1 MAQGNVLVGQSGG
14 PTSVINASLA
24 GVATRAMEK
33 IAGATV
39 YGMRFGILGFMKD
52 ELADLTKEPAA
63 TWQGL
68 RSTPGSVLGSSRHK
82 VKEEDFPVIL
92 AQLKKYDI
100 RYFFLIGGNDTM
112 DTIHRVEA
120 YCRAQG
126 YELRGVGVPKTVDND
141 LFGTDHTPGFPSAA
155 RYTALSAM
163 QAGRL
168 ARDMKRVDQYLITQ
182 SIGRDAG
189 FLTASGALARQK
201 PGDPPHLIYVPERKL
216 NREKFL
222 SRVEANIKDHGFV
235 TMMVSEGLH
244 WDDGKPVSES
254 QTKDRFGN
262 LEYGAMGGGSVAL
275 SLHRLIKEHTG
286 HRGEF
291 QITESLPMS
300 AADRSAPADAEEA
313 WQCGSRAVDLAVAG
327 KSGVMVTITRESNS
341 PYRAGYGEIA
351 LKEVAVK
358 AKPMADAFI
367 NGAGDDITPAFL
379 DYLKPLVGPLPPF
392 ADLRG

>member
-1 MAQGNVLVGQSGG
+1 MSHGNVLIGQSGG

-24 GVATRAMEK
+24 GVAARAIEK
-33 IAGATV
+33 LPGAKV
-39 YGMRFGILGFMKD
+39 LGMRYGIAGFMKD
-52 ELADLTKEPAA
+52 EWVDLSAQPKSL
-63 TWQGL
+63 WQGL
-68 RSTPGSVLGSSRHK
+68 RTTPGSVLGSSRHK

-92 AQLKKYDI
+92 AQLKKHQI

-120 YCRAQG
+120 YCRAQKYDLCG
-126 YELRGVGVPKTVDND
+126 IGVPKTVDND

-155 RYTALSAM
+155 RFNALSAR

-189 FLTASGALARQK
+189 FLTAAGALGRQK
-201 PGDPPHLIYVPERKL
+201 AGDPPHLIYVPERKL
-216 NREKFL
+216 NRDRFL
-222 SRVEANIKDHGFV
+222 ARVEAVIKEQGFV

-286 HRGEF
+286 FRGEF

-300 AADRSAPADAEEA
+300 SADRAAPNDVEEA
-313 WQCGSRAVDLAVAG
+313 WQCGSRAVDLALAG
-327 KSGVMVTITRESNS
+327 KSGVMVTITRIANA
-341 PYRAGYGEIA
+341 PYQAGYGEIP
-351 LKEVAVK
+351 LNEVAVR
-358 AKPMADAFI
+358 AKPMPDAFI
-367 NGAGDDITPAFL
+367 NAAGDDVTQAFM
-379 DYLKPLVGPLPPF
+379 DYAAPLVGPLPEL
-392 ADLRG
+392 ADLS